1 MPSPPQSLEA
11 VQAPPCTFSEPA
23 EGSNLDVWVSSPNTR
38 PGGHILQ
45 SRLDFTSHAVGPR
58 AGAPPAVDPCSCPGR
73 RQDRNTGV
81 RDEQLRAADI

>member
-58 AGAPPAVDPCSCPGR
+58 AGASSPCSGPMLLSR
-73 RQDRNTGV
+73 ETTG
-81 RDEQLRAADI
+81 QKYWSQG